1 MYELGRVAKKALGL
15 LAYENEEL
23 WELYNTAYMK
33 FSHDGNKQLEAKVKM
48 HESDNQR
55 LMHVAINESNNQHP
69 ALKMHESDNQRF
81 MHESDNRT
89 DLAKHTFQLVDG
101 NKQLEAKVKMHLSD
115 NALAMR
121 QTDNQRAI
129 AMRESD
135 NQNND
140 AALKIR
146 VRESDNQRAMR
157 ESDNQVYDTAL
168 KMGVS
173 DSALKIHA
181 SNNQVAM
188 HKMDTDLAKHISSN
202 QLEAIKVIE
211 ARKARSGKE
220 IDDSSAVCGSLLKD
234 TMEESMGTGKM
245 EDAQANDIITINAG
259 GKIITAMRST
269 LTIPIYSMWA
279 YMFS

>member
-140 AALKIR
+140 I
-146 VRESDNQRAMR
+146 
-157 ESDNQVYDTAL
+157 
-168 KMGVS
+168 
-173 DSALKIHA
+173 ALKIHV